1 MAYTLQLTRGTHLVG
16 DDDANRIRV
25 AIAQKAPT
33 VDVRLDP
40 FGGRDAAR
48 WTTIVTAHV
57 ILLTETPEPE
67 ARYAL
72 TSSGLRAVTG
82 SRR

>member
-48 WTTIVTAHV
+48 WTTIVTAHI
-57 ILLTETPEPE
+57 ILLTETPEP
-67 ARYAL
+67 AVRYVP
-72 TSSGLRAVTG
+72 TRNGMRAVTVAG
-82 SRR
+82 R